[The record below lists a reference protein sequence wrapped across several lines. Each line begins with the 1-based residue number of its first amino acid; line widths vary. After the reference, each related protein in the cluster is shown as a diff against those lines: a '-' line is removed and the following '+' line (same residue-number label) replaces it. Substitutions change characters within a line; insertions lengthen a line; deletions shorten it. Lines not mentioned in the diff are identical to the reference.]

1 MLTWNLSLD
10 GHTHHLISKMQ
21 GLVGDQEWTS
31 KEVSAE
37 EQKWEEVRGTK
48 GQQQQIPEAVPY

>member
-48 GQQQQIPEAVPY
+48 GQQQ